1 MSEPGGR
8 IAVVDGVRGFALL
21 GILVINLGAF
31 SNAPGGPPNVFTPV
45 PLGDRVVQ
53 TGILAVVESKFFSL
67 FSLLFGLSFAIQID
81 SAARRGAAFVPRIAR
96 RLLALL
102 GFGVLH
108 VLLLWDGDILIVYAL
123 VGAILVAFRN
133 AADRTLLRWAAGL
146 LAVPVVLYAVA
157 LAALTVARA
166 VPSTAAALAGADR
179 ELVAVFAGGA
189 ADRIEL
195 LRSGSYAEIARARWT
210 EYAAV
215 AGLLLS
221 RVPTVLAMFLLGMWA
236 GRVGLLRDPEA
247 QADRLRRLCRTAWA
261 VGLPVQVAVVAA
273 ALVLP
278 PVNALVALF
287 FNQALA
293 GPVLAVAYGTSLVL
307 WARGTSGRRVLGVLA
322 HPGRMALTTYLMQS
336 VILSFVFWSW
346 GLGLTGRV
354 SALQGLGIAAVI
366 FLVQVLVAREWLRR
380 FRYGPLEWVWRCLT
394 YARRQPLRREPT
406 RPESVLSGEP
416 AARD

>member
-1 MSEPGGR
+1 MSVHRAQILSGGTR
-8 IAVVDGVRGFALL
+8 WARPADGSPWSTAYALL

-31 SNAPGGPPNVFTPV
+31 SLAPGGAPNVFTPV

-67 FSLLFGLSFAIQID
+67 FSLPFGLSFAIQID
-81 SAARRGAAFVPRIAR
+81 SAARRGAAFLPRIAR

-108 VLLLWDGDILIVYAL
+108 VLLLWDGDILIVYAV
-123 VGAILVAFRN
+123 VGALLVAFRH

-146 LAVPVVLYAVA
+146 LAVPVVLYAVT

-166 VPSTAAALAGADR
+166 VPPAAAALAGADQ

-189 ADRIEL
+189 GDRIEL
-195 LRSGSYAEIARARWT
+195 LQSGSYAEIARARWT

-236 GRVGLLRDPEA
+236 GRTGLLRDPEA
-247 QADRLRRLCRTAWA
+247 QVDRLRRLWRTAWA
-261 VGLPVQVAVVAA
+261 IGLPVQVAVVAA
-273 ALVLP
+273 ALALP

-307 WARGTSGRRVLGVLA
+307 WARRAFGRRVLGLLA
-322 HPGRMALTTYLMQS
+322 HPGRMALTT
-336 VILSFVFWSW
+336 
-346 GLGLTGRV
+346 
-354 SALQGLGIAAVI
+354 
-366 FLVQVLVAREWLRR
+366 
-380 FRYGPLEWVWRCLT
+380 
-394 YARRQPLRREPT
+394 
-406 RPESVLSGEP
+406 
-416 AARD
+416 

>member
-1 MSEPGGR
+1 MAETGGR

-31 SNAPGGPPNVFTPV
+31 SLAPGGPPNVFTPV
-45 PLGDRVVQ
+45 PIGDRVVQ

-67 FSLLFGLSFAIQID
+67 FSLLFGLSFAIQIE
-81 SAARRGAAFVPRIAR
+81 SAARRGLAFGPRIAR

-108 VLLLWDGDILIVYAL
+108 VLLLWDGDILIVYAV
-123 VGAILVAFRN
+123 VGALLVAFRN
-133 AADRTLLRWAAGL
+133 ATDRTLLRWAAGL
-146 LAVPVVLYAVA
+146 LAVPVVLYALA

-179 ELVAVFAGGA
+179 ELVAVFTGGT
-189 ADRIEL
+189 ADRIQV
-195 LRSGSYAEIARARWT
+195 LRSGSYAEIAQARGA

-261 VGLPVQVAVVAA
+261 IGLPVQVAVVTA
-273 ALVLP
+273 ALLLP

-307 WARGTSGRRVLGVLA
+307 WARRTVGRRVLGLLA

-336 VILSFVFWSW
+336 VSLSFIFWSW
-346 GLGLTGRV
+346 GLGLTGQV
-354 SALQGLGIAAVI
+354 DALQGLGIAAVI
-366 FLVQVLVAREWLRR
+366 FLVQVLVARAWLQR

-406 RPESVLSGEP
+406 RSETALSSSP
-416 AARD
+416 AAHD

>member
-1 MSEPGGR
+1 MTEADVGR

-31 SNAPGGPPNVFTPV
+31 SSAPGGPPNVFTPV
-45 PLGDRVVQ
+45 PIEDRVVQ

-67 FSLLFGLSFAIQID
+67 FSLLFGLSFAIQME
-81 SAARRGAAFVPRIAR
+81 SAARRGAAFGPRITR

-108 VLLLWDGDILIVYAL
+108 VLLLWDGDILIVYA
-123 VGAILVAFRN
+123 VIGAILVAFRN

-146 LAVPVVLYAVA
+146 LALPVVLYAVA

-189 ADRIEL
+189 GERIEL
-195 LRSGSYAEIARARWT
+195 LQSGSYAEIARARWA

-236 GRVGLLRDPEA
+236 GRAGLLRDPEA
-247 QADRLRRLCRTAWA
+247 ALDRLRRWCRTAWA
-261 VGLPVQVAVVAA
+261 VGLPVQAAVVAA
-273 ALVLP
+273 ALGLP

-287 FNQALA
+287 FDQALA

-307 WARGTSGRRVLGVLA
+307 WARGTLGRRVLGVLE

-346 GLGLTGRV
+346 GLGLAGQV
-354 SALQGLGIAAVI
+354 SALEGLGIAAVI
-366 FLVQVLVAREWLRR
+366 FLAQVLLARAWLRR
-380 FRYGPLEWVWRCLT
+380 FRYGPLEWVWRCVT

-406 RPESVLSGEP
+406 RPESVLSG
-416 AARD
+416 